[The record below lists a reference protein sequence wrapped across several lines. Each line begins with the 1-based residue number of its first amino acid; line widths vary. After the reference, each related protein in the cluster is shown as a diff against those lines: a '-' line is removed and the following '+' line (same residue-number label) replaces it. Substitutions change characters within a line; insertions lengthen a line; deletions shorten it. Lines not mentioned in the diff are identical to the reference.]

1 MEYLYTKILARF
13 KAKEKKKTIS
23 HVALNRFLNVS
34 LVSPLRYTTVD
45 YSKGVLKTV
54 RAARR

>member
-13 KAKEKKKTIS
+13 KAKEKITIS